1 MTLQY
6 GGVVIP
12 PWSIG
17 GTPIRARKTTA
28 PFVVAL
34 CHPLHRD
41 AGSRQLRIQL
51 DQLRAEAEATRSK
64 ANAARLRLMRLTE
77 AAENLRSRAAMSIQ
91 VGKETEAR
99 ELLIQKKK
107 LMQALK
113 KSKNRIEVLDKLSSK
128 INEAIS
134 LKETQLIGQVAI
146 QPEDNISDSC
156 GQIHFV
162 SPKEDTVEMV
172 DSSEGFHEHIL
183 ENIDMQLKLL
193 ETDIE
198 NFLRSQSV
206 TEETKQKQMNEKLEK
221 LSEILKDV
229 LSIRERKLR
238 ITERVQLTTM
248 AEGHDGVAIAFPSTK
263 ESRQE
268 HRGLEAVGRK
278 GRERMLL
285 CRFTVPP
292 PRPRP
297 LVSRLN
303 LVRRCSSLLHRQW
316 MLPSPAA
323 PIHSISLSSSSY
335 SSDLAPVLGAPAS
348 TVEVRDFDAP
358 FFYLIRDD
366 LLHPLVNGNKAR
378 KLDALVPLLRRHS
391 ATDLVTCGGCQS
403 AHAAAVAV
411 CCAERGLRAHLLLRG
426 EQPEVPTGYNLV
438 SLMYGSVSYVER
450 STYARRE
457 EMLLKH
463 AESVAGGEGN
473 VLWVDDIL
481 KNSNGLNLE
490 ESDSVPMDGRG
501 DPLSECSSETSLR
514 RVVIVNEG
522 ACSVVGLLGII
533 RLVKYLSQ
541 AHVFGRDQQIV
552 LVLDSGTGTTAIG
565 LALGIIYFG
574 LPWRITAVTLAD
586 SRDWYK
592 EREKCLISN
601 FKSIYGLETVE
612 HNEGIIH
619 WVDRLHPRRFGKV
632 LNGEIDLCRRIARQ
646 TGVLLDPIY
655 TLAAWE
661 HAVLLADAE
670 AESHAK
676 VVMLHTGGTLGLFG
690 LAQRYV
696 SDFSAGVP
704 TVHTS

>member
-1 MTLQY
+1 
-6 GGVVIP
+6 
-12 PWSIG
+12 
-17 GTPIRARKTTA
+17 
-28 PFVVAL
+28 
-34 CHPLHRD
+34 
-41 AGSRQLRIQL
+41 
-51 DQLRAEAEATRSK
+51 
-64 ANAARLRLMRLTE
+64 
-77 AAENLRSRAAMSIQ
+77 MSIHHVFLQ
-91 VGKETEAR
+91 VQPNKVITFFIPITPVNTKVVNR
-99 ELLIQKKK
+99 LLICEHQLPLPSSGVIQIGQKSLEYVK
-107 LMQALK
+107 Q
-113 KSKNRIEVLDKLSSK
+113 SEVLNFRKVRVYAGD
-128 INEAIS
+128 S
-134 LKETQLIGQVAI
+134 L
-146 QPEDNISDSC
+146 
-156 GQIHFV
+156 
-162 SPKEDTVEMV
+162 
-172 DSSEGFHEHIL
+172 
-183 ENIDMQLKLL
+183 
-193 ETDIE
+193 
-198 NFLRSQSV
+198 
-206 TEETKQKQMNEKLEK
+206 
-221 LSEILKDV
+221 
-229 LSIRERKLR
+229 
-238 ITERVQLTTM
+238 
-248 AEGHDGVAIAFPSTK
+248 
-263 ESRQE
+263 
-268 HRGLEAVGRK
+268 
-278 GRERMLL
+278 
-285 CRFTVPP
+285 
-292 PRPRP
+292 
-297 LVSRLN
+297 
-303 LVRRCSSLLHRQW
+303 
-316 MLPSPAA
+316 
-323 PIHSISLSSSSY
+323 
-335 SSDLAPVLGAPAS
+335 
-348 TVEVRDFDAP
+348 VRDFDAP
-358 FFYLIRDD
+358 SFYLIRDD

-426 EQPEVPTGYNLV
+426 EQPEVATGYNLV
-438 SLMYGSVSYVER
+438 SLMYGRVSYVER

-490 ESDSVPMDGRG
+490 ESDSVPMDCRG
-501 DPLSECSSETSLR
+501 DPLSECSSETSIYNSHESNLQ
-514 RVVIVNEG
+514 
-522 ACSVVGLLGII
+522 LLFCII

-541 AHVFGRDQQIV
+541 AHIFGRDQQIV

-586 SRDWYK
+586 SRDRYK

-632 LNGEIDLCRRIARQ
+632 LNGEIDLCRRIAQQ

-670 AESHAK
+670 SESQAK

-696 SDFSAGVP
+696 SDFSAGLP
-704 TVHTS
+704 TVHTL

>member
-221 LSEILKDV
+221 LSEILKHV
-229 LSIRERKLR
+229 LSIRESNSPYLY
-238 ITERVQLTTM
+238 ELCTTRSVI
-248 AEGHDGVAIAFPSTK
+248 EQPISLCT
-263 ESRQE
+263 SRQTNAAATSK
-268 HRGLEAVGRK
+268 RAVAAK
-278 GRERMLL
+278 RMLL

-335 SSDLAPVLGAPAS
+335 SSDLAPVFGGPAS

-438 SLMYGSVSYVER
+438 SLMYGSVNYVER

-632 LNGEIDLCRRIARQ
+632 LNGEIDLCRRIAQQ

-696 SDFSAGVP
+696 SDFRSGVP
-704 TVHTS
+704 TVHTL

>member
-1 MTLQY
+1 MTAKT
-6 GGVVIP
+6 GGQE
-12 PWSIG
+12 S
-17 GTPIRARKTTA
+17 
-28 PFVVAL
+28 
-34 CHPLHRD
+34 
-41 AGSRQLRIQL
+41 S
-51 DQLRAEAEATRSK
+51 
-64 ANAARLRLMRLTE
+64 E
-77 AAENLRSRAAMSIQ
+77 AATLKRA
-91 VGKETEAR
+91 
-99 ELLIQKKK
+99 
-107 LMQALK
+107 
-113 KSKNRIEVLDKLSSK
+113 
-128 INEAIS
+128 
-134 LKETQLIGQVAI
+134 VAA
-146 QPEDNISDSC
+146 
-156 GQIHFV
+156 
-162 SPKEDTVEMV
+162 K
-172 DSSEGFHEHIL
+172 
-183 ENIDMQLKLL
+183 
-193 ETDIE
+193 
-198 NFLRSQSV
+198 
-206 TEETKQKQMNEKLEK
+206 
-221 LSEILKDV
+221 
-229 LSIRERKLR
+229 
-238 ITERVQLTTM
+238 
-248 AEGHDGVAIAFPSTK
+248 
-263 ESRQE
+263 
-268 HRGLEAVGRK
+268 
-278 GRERMLL
+278 RMLL
-285 CRFTVPP
+285 RRLTVPP

-297 LVSRLN
+297 VVSRLN
-303 LVRRCSSLLHRQW
+303 LVRRCSSLFHRQW

-323 PIHSISLSSSSY
+323 PIHSISLSKSSSSSSY
-335 SSDLAPVLGAPAS
+335 SSDPAPALGGPAS

-358 FFYLIRDD
+358 SFYLIRDD

-450 STYARRE
+450 SAYTRRE

-463 AESVAGGEGN
+463 AKSVAGGEGN
-473 VLWVDDIL
+473 VLWADDIL
-481 KNSNGLNLE
+481 RNSHGLNV

-522 ACSVVGLLGII
+522 LI

-541 AHVFGRDQQIV
+541 AHIFGRDQQIV

-574 LPWRITAVTLAD
+574 AYDARAEYFVALLISLPHSINGLVDNWLRWRVTAVMLAD
-586 SRDWYK
+586 SQDRYK
-592 EREKCLISN
+592 EHEKCLISN

-619 WVDRLHPRRFGKV
+619 WVDRLHPRRFGKI
-632 LNGEIDLCRRIARQ
+632 LNGEIDLCRRIAQQ

-670 AESHAK
+670 AEKHAK

-690 LAQRYV
+690 LAQRYI
-696 SDFSAGVP
+696 SDFSSGVP
-704 TVHTS
+704 TVHTL

>member
-162 SPKEDTVEMV
+162 SPKEDTVEVSKSKDSSILSEQCEHQDHDAGNYEDKPSGDSGQPTFLASVSSDMSNFPKMV

-206 TEETKQKQMNEKLEK
+206 TEETQQKQMNEKLEK

-229 LSIRERKLR
+229 LSIRERCVKMGR
-238 ITERVQLTTM
+238 I
-248 AEGHDGVAIAFPSTK
+248 
-263 ESRQE
+263 
-268 HRGLEAVGRK
+268 
-278 GRERMLL
+278 
-285 CRFTVPP
+285 
-292 PRPRP
+292 
-297 LVSRLN
+297 
-303 LVRRCSSLLHRQW
+303 
-316 MLPSPAA
+316 
-323 PIHSISLSSSSY
+323 
-335 SSDLAPVLGAPAS
+335 
-348 TVEVRDFDAP
+348 EVR
-358 FFYLIRDD
+358 
-366 LLHPLVNGNKAR
+366 
-378 KLDALVPLLRRHS
+378 
-391 ATDLVTCGGCQS
+391 
-403 AHAAAVAV
+403 
-411 CCAERGLRAHLLLRG
+411 
-426 EQPEVPTGYNLV
+426 
-438 SLMYGSVSYVER
+438 
-450 STYARRE
+450 
-457 EMLLKH
+457 
-463 AESVAGGEGN
+463 
-473 VLWVDDIL
+473 
-481 KNSNGLNLE
+481 
-490 ESDSVPMDGRG
+490 GR
-501 DPLSECSSETSLR
+501 
-514 RVVIVNEG
+514 
-522 ACSVVGLLGII
+522 
-533 RLVKYLSQ
+533 VK
-541 AHVFGRDQQIV
+541 
-552 LVLDSGTGTTAIG
+552 
-565 LALGIIYFG
+565 
-574 LPWRITAVTLAD
+574 
-586 SRDWYK
+586 
-592 EREKCLISN
+592 
-601 FKSIYGLETVE
+601 
-612 HNEGIIH
+612 
-619 WVDRLHPRRFGKV
+619 
-632 LNGEIDLCRRIARQ
+632 
-646 TGVLLDPIY
+646 
-655 TLAAWE
+655 
-661 HAVLLADAE
+661 
-670 AESHAK
+670 
-676 VVMLHTGGTLGLFG
+676 
-690 LAQRYV
+690 
-696 SDFSAGVP
+696 
-704 TVHTS
+704 